1 MTRNAGFRIV
11 FPPAA
16 RMNWLQRALALLV
29 LATVAVLGF
38 FFLTVALAA
47 GAVLAAAMLV
57 RWWWLKR
64 RLRAAARDAT
74 YEGEYVVI
82 EQARTPIRS
91 SPPNA

>member
-11 FPPAA
+11 FPSSA
-16 RMNWLQRALALLV
+16 RMSWLQRAVALRV

-47 GAVLAAAMLV
+47 GTLLAAAMLV
-57 RWWWLKR
+57 RWWWQKR
-64 RLRAAARDAT
+64 RLRAATGTGT

-82 EQARTPIRS
+82 EQARVPNRS